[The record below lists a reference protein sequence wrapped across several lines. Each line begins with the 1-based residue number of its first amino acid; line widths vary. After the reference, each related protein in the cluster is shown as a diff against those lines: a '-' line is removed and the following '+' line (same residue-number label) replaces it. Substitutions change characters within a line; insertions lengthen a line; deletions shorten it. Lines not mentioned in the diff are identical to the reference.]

1 MVHLYH
7 MDKERKGGIL
17 PWDTKEGSLI
27 LLLLCKSVRR
37 PKWTALRNFLW
48 FSDTNA
54 ILYWPKTINLL
65 RVHETQIFP
74 NSHSLVKK
82 QTSTIQ
88 RSFSATESTWQLS
101 FVVNEIRFLSHSL
114 FHYFSI
120 LIYLFSF
127 PLFLCYPSLFLP
139 FFTHLVLVLSL
150 HNHRIIKAGERP
162 LKITEASH
170 YMFLFFPPALISV
183 RYFSFVCSS

>member
-17 PWDTKEGSLI
+17 PWDTKERSLI

-54 ILYWPKTINLL
+54 ILYWLKTINLL
-65 RVHETQIFP
+65 RLHETQIFL

-82 QTSTIQ
+82 QSSTTQ
-88 RSFSATESTWQLS
+88 SSSSEPESAWQLS
-101 FVVNEIRFLSHSL
+101 FAVNEIWFLSHSL
-114 FHYFSI
+114 FHNFSI
-120 LIYLFSF
+120 LIYFLSF
-127 PLFLCYPSLFLP
+127 PLFLCYPPL
-139 FFTHLVLVLSL
+139 LSAIF
-150 HNHRIIKAGERP
+150 H
-162 LKITEASH
+162 S
-170 YMFLFFPPALISV
+170 SC
-183 RYFSFVCSS
+183 FSSFSP